1 MKMMNEIQSK
11 VTICAIIMLAVSIFF
26 FVKFEGNNTYYF
38 AVFLLTGAIVLFI
51 WVESFSNIKPLKLSV
66 ILTSITVCV
75 TILSMYIAH
84 NLQIT
89 FKGGSNAIIGIIT
102 SQVVAGILNKNL
114 KQIEKIFDKY
124 FIK

>member
-1 MKMMNEIQSK
+1 MKTMNEIQSK
-11 VTICAIIMLAVSIFF
+11 VTICAIIMLAVSIFL

-38 AVFLLTGAIVLFI
+38 ASFLLTGAIVLII
-51 WVESFSNIKPLKLSV
+51 WVESFSNIKSLKLSI

-84 NLQIT
+84 K
-89 FKGGSNAIIGIIT
+89 FKDGSNAIIGIIT

-114 KQIEKIFDKY
+114 NTIEKVFDKY
-124 FIK
+124 FVK